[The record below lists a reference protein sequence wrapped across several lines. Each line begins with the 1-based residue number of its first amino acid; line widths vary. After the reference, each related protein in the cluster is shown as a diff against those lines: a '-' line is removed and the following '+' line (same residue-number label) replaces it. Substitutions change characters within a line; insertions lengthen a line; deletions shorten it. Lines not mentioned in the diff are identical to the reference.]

1 MTMYFPFASSPLSLT
16 RLRRLSPVALAVLAL
31 MQQPAAA
38 QTDDAVVLTQA
49 AGTLPVVVVTGA
61 RSERQPDEV
70 PATIDLLQ
78 GDELDLSRVQDIRD
92 LVQTL
97 PNVSVRR
104 APLRFG
110 AVVGSTGRDGNAGFN
125 IRGLEG
131 NRVLLTVDGVRVPR
145 ELTSG
150 VFGSAAFGRDYFDL
164 GLISRVEIQRGAG
177 SALYGSDGLAG
188 HVAMFTAE
196 PRDLV
201 RDGKTMA
208 TRVAVQAD
216 TRDDGRRIGVTV
228 AAVPNDRHQWLASLQ
243 LGASEALGNQGRNE
257 ATNSTRTAPN
267 PQDDRSVGALFKW
280 VMTPGGGQKHT
291 LMAEHVDKRSEV
303 EAYSGRG
310 ASMGFLTTDLD
321 GTTDMR
327 RSRLGWD
334 GRFKVD
340 SSMADEWRATLAW
353 QDADSQEVAVE
364 QRRALTGGP
373 VTSRSRDVSY
383 SEQTLQATLQAE
395 KRLPANGGWGHRIVY
410 GADLVRSTLDNLVT
424 GTVPPSYERYP
435 LKRFPET
442 EESTVGLFVQDEIQ
456 SERWTIVP
464 ALRYDHI
471 SLKAENS
478 ALYPKE
484 PADLD
489 ASAVSPRLGL
499 IFRPSD
505 SWSLF
510 GNLSAGFKAPSPLQ
524 LNNYFDNPLGY
535 YQSIPNP
542 DLKPEKS
549 RTLEL
554 GARGDAGRLDWEVVA
569 FAGRYRDFIEELVR
583 VAGRGVAGDPIRY
596 QAVNRGKVS
605 LSGFELKGS
614 WALTDS
620 TTLRAAY
627 GRTQGEDTTTGLPV
641 NSVNPAQLYAA
652 IDQKLGAWTVG
663 LGLTHVAGKKSEDVD
678 VSSTPNQFVP
688 KGYTTLDLRTSW
700 QIRPG
705 TRLSAAIHNLT
716 DKTYWQWANV
726 RGLAANAPVLDAY
739 TSPGRSLSVALVTD
753 F

>member
-1 MTMYFPFASSPLSLT
+1 MTLAASHPSFFT
-16 RLRRLSPVALAVLAL
+16 AGIRRLTPVALAVLAML
-31 MQQPAAA
+31 QQPAAA
-38 QTDDAVVLTQA
+38 QPDAATVLAQA
-49 AGTLPVVVVTGA
+49 RSSTLPTVVVTGA
-61 RSERQPDEV
+61 RSEREADEV

-78 GDELDLSRVQDIRD
+78 ADDLDISRVQDIRD

-110 AVVGSTGRDGNAGFN
+110 GVVGSTGRDGNAGFN

-201 RDGKTMA
+201 KDGETVA

-216 TRDDGRRIGVTV
+216 TQDEGRRIGVTV
-228 AAVPNDRHQWLASLQ
+228 AAVPNDRHQWLASVQ
-243 LGASEALGNQGRNE
+243 LGASEALDNQGENA
-257 ATNSTRTAPN
+257 ATNSSRTAPN

-280 VMTPGGGQKHT
+280 VMTPGGGHKHT
-291 LMAEHVDKRSEV
+291 LTAEHVDKRSEV
-303 EAYSGRG
+303 EAYTARG

-327 RSRLGWD
+327 RSRLSWD
-334 GRFKVD
+334 GRFKAD
-340 SSMADEWRATLAW
+340 TAMADEWRATVSW
-353 QDADSQEVAVE
+353 QDADSQEVAIE
-364 QRRALTGGP
+364 QRRSLAGGP
-373 VTSRSRDVSY
+373 VSSRSRDVSY
-383 SEQTLQATLQAE
+383 TEQTLQATLQAE
-395 KRLPANGGWGHRIVY
+395 KRLSPNGGWGHRIVY
-410 GADLVRSTLDNLVT
+410 GADLVHSTLDNLVT

-435 LKRFPET
+435 LKRFPKTQEN
-442 EESTVGLFVQDEIQ
+442 TVGLFVQDEIQ
-456 SERWTIVP
+456 SERWTIIP
-464 ALRYDHI
+464 ALRYDHV
-471 SLKAENS
+471 SLKADDD
-478 ALYPKE
+478 ALYPKT

-499 IFRPSD
+499 IFRPANH
-505 SWSLF
+505 WSLF
-510 GNLSAGFKAPSPLQ
+510 GNLAAGFKAPSPLQ
-524 LNNYFDNPLGY
+524 LNNYFDNPFGY

-542 DLKPEKS
+542 ELKPEKS

-554 GARGDAGRLDWEVVA
+554 GARGEAGRLNWEVVG
-569 FAGRYRDFIEELVR
+569 FAGRYSDFIEELVR
-583 VAGRGVAGDPIRY
+583 VGGRGVAGDPIRY
-596 QAVNRGKVS
+596 QAINRGKVS

-614 WALTDS
+614 WALTDR

-652 IDQKLGAWTVG
+652 IDQKIGAWTVG
-663 LGLTHVAGKKSEDVD
+663 LGLTHVAGKKAEDVD
-678 VSSTPNQFVP
+678 FSSTPNQFVP
-688 KGYTTLDLRTSW
+688 KGYTTLNLRTSW

-726 RGLAANAPVLDAY
+726 RGVAANSPVLDAY

>member
-1 MTMYFPFASSPLSLT
+1 MTMYIPFTSSPVSFAGI
-16 RLRRLSPVALAVLAL
+16 RRLSPVALAALAM
-31 MQQPAAA
+31 MQQPAVA
-38 QTDDAVVLTQA
+38 QSGETVQLARA
-49 AGTLPVVVVTGA
+49 GGTLPVVVVTGA
-61 RSERQPDEV
+61 RSERQPEEV
-70 PATIDLLQ
+70 PGTIDLLQ
-78 GDELDLSRVQDIRD
+78 GEDLDLSRVQDIRD

-201 RDGKTMA
+201 KDGKTMA
-208 TRVAVQAD
+208 TRVAMQAD
-216 TRDDGRRIGVTV
+216 TQDEGRRIGVTV
-228 AAVPNDRHQWLASLQ
+228 AAVPNDRHQWMASLQ
-243 LGASEALGNQGRNE
+243 LGASEALGNQGKNT
-257 ATNSTRTAPN
+257 ALDGSRTAPN
-267 PQDDRSVGALFKW
+267 PQDDRSVGALLKW
-280 VMTPGGGQKHT
+280 VLTPGAGQKHT
-291 LMAEHVDKRSEV
+291 LTAEHVDKRSEV
-303 EAYSGRG
+303 EAYSGRVVS
-310 ASMGFLTTDLD
+310 AGFQTTDLD

-327 RSRLGWD
+327 RSRLSWD
-334 GRFKVD
+334 GRFKVE
-340 SSMADEWRATLAW
+340 SGLADEWRATLSW
-353 QDADSQEVAVE
+353 QDADSREVAVE
-364 QRRALTGGP
+364 QRRAVAGGP
-373 VTSRSRDVSY
+373 LASRSRDVSY
-383 SEQTLQATLQAE
+383 SEQTLQATVQAE
-395 KRLPANGGWGHRIVY
+395 KRLPVAEGWGHRIVY

-435 LKRFPET
+435 LKRFPKTAEN
-442 EESTVGLFVQDEIQ
+442 TVGLFVQDEIQ

-499 IFRPSD
+499 IFRPSEH
-505 SWSLF
+505 WSLF
-510 GNLSAGFKAPSPLQ
+510 GNLAAGFRAPSPLQ
-524 LNNYFDNPLGY
+524 LNNYFDNPLGF

-554 GARGDAGRLDWEVVA
+554 GARGDAGPLDWEVVA

-627 GRTQGEDTTTGLPV
+627 GRTQGEDTTTGRAV

-652 IDQKLGAWTVG
+652 IDQKLGAWSVG
-663 LGLTHVAGKKSEDVD
+663 LGMTHVVAKKAEDVD
-678 VSSTPNQFVP
+678 FSATPNQFVP

-705 TRLSAAIHNLT
+705 TRLSASIHNLT

-726 RGLAANAPVLDAY
+726 RGVASNSTVLDAY